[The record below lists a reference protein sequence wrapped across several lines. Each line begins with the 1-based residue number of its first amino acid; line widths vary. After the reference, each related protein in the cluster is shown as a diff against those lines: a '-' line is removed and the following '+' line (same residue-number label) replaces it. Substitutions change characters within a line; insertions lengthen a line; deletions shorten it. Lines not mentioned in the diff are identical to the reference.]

1 MSQKPL
7 PTPAVPG
14 LLSFLYCVYYNVD
27 GWQDIFMSP
36 DYGQEATIK
45 AFDIDTRLENALN
58 KAGNEIVDHP
68 AKAVREFS
76 RHYFYD
82 LIQDRLLTYLTP
94 DGSNQTP
101 ELTAPAE
108 VRTLS
113 FLYCIC
119 HNIDDWGTKMQ
130 SANQDSANK
139 ILGLFELQ
147 DDVIE
152 AVNALRMCESDCES
166 EQRALR
172 HAIIAAFTSEC
183 VEEKYGSKYAI
194 W

>member
-1 MSQKPL
+1 
-7 PTPAVPG
+7 
-14 LLSFLYCVYYNVD
+14 
-27 GWQDIFMSP
+27 MSP
-36 DYGQEATIK
+36 EYGQEATIK
-45 AFDIDTRLENALN
+45 AFDIGSTLENALN
-58 KAGNEIVDHP
+58 KAGNEIVDNP

-82 LIQDRLLTYLTP
+82 LIQESLLTYLTP

-101 ELTAPAE
+101 ELAAPSE
-108 VRTLS
+108 IRTLS

-119 HNIDDWGTKMQ
+119 HNIDDWGTKIK

-139 ILGLFELQ
+139 ILSLFELQ
-147 DDVIE
+147 DDVIQ
-152 AVNALRMCESDCES
+152 AVNALRTCATDNDGDSQSDSCKS
-166 EQRALR
+166 ERQALR